1 MDLGLSRDMF
11 DSFVKYQAAIQAVF
25 RRLQKTYDF
34 TIVDANRSVDSVTK
48 QLRKEIRV
56 LLGEE

>member
-11 DSFVKYQAAIQAVF
+11 DSFVKFQSSMQAAF

-48 QLRKEIRV
+48 QLRKEIRA
-56 LLGEE
+56 LLEGE

>member
-1 MDLGLSRDMF
+1 MF
-11 DSFVKYQAAIQAVF
+11 DSFVKYQAAMQAAF

-48 QLRKEIRV
+48 QLRKEIRA
-56 LLGEE
+56 LLDGE

>member
-1 MDLGLSRDMF
+1 M
-11 DSFVKYQAAIQAVF
+11 QAVF
-25 RRLQKTYDF
+25 RRLQKTYNF
-34 TIVDANRSVDSVTK
+34 TIVDANRSVEAVTK